1 VSYSGSAGSI
11 PSLDKIYD
19 YIATK
24 DSKSTSDDSDFLQG
38 SILDI
43 GYSAHYSG
51 SNIVL
56 DFKLKY
62 TETADQVKKINKKAK
77 SVLKSL
83 KLKKMSDVA
92 KVKLIHDYVVKHV
105 SYDNTLK
112 DHSAYG
118 GLCASK
124 HKTVCQ
130 GYALIMYKLLTDAGV
145 EAHYVGGDAGG
156 PHAWNIVKVN
166 NKWYNLDATWDDPDD
181 QLSYDYFLL
190 GNKKFGKDHKLDKE
204 YRKYNSKISSA
215 DLNWKKAIKN
225 SKNKNDKKA
234 DKVPTGKA
242 ATDSKK
248 ARKRAEAAKMIAD
261 VVDEMIDYD
270 NTSEMEIN
278 MYDLYKKIFG
288 YILYEVSDEA
298 FDEIMNNDEIMDVFL
313 DSTGKMIMTYIINP
327 TTEYI
332 TGNEFMTSAIMA
344 LYEDFSEEDFEG
356 LTDADLEN
364 ILEVYYFDAFSEVLY
379 AYSEQYTD
387 MIVDTMVEALN
398 G

>member
-1 VSYSGSAGSI
+1 
-11 PSLDKIYD
+11 
-19 YIATK
+19 
-24 DSKSTSDDSDFLQG
+24 
-38 SILDI
+38 
-43 GYSAHYSG
+43 
-51 SNIVL
+51 
-56 DFKLKY
+56 
-62 TETADQVKKINKKAK
+62 
-77 SVLKSL
+77 
-83 KLKKMSDVA
+83 
-92 KVKLIHDYVVKHV
+92 
-105 SYDNTLK
+105 
-112 DHSAYG
+112 
-118 GLCASK
+118 
-124 HKTVCQ
+124 
-130 GYALIMYKLLTDAGV
+130 
-145 EAHYVGGDAGG
+145 
-156 PHAWNIVKVN
+156 
-166 NKWYNLDATWDDPDD
+166 
-181 QLSYDYFLL
+181 
-190 GNKKFGKDHKLDKE
+190 
-204 YRKYNSKISSA
+204 
-215 DLNWKKAIKN
+215 
-225 SKNKNDKKA
+225 
-234 DKVPTGKA
+234 
-242 ATDSKK
+242 
-248 ARKRAEAAKMIAD
+248 
-261 VVDEMIDYD
+261 MIDYD